1 MYIRGPSW
9 SLEGMDV
16 GNGTCVLGERF
27 CPENEKGGH
36 LYLGTWII
44 MSVSKFYVA
53 KGWSGNA
60 WYRLLEF
67 KKIARH
73 WYIVD

>member
-1 MYIRGPSW
+1 
-9 SLEGMDV
+9 MDV
-16 GNGTCVLGERF
+16 GNGTCGLGERF
-27 CPENEKGGH
+27 CPENEIGGH

-60 WYRLLEF
+60 WYR
-67 KKIARH
+67 
-73 WYIVD
+73 

>member
-1 MYIRGPSW
+1 MYFGGPSW

-16 GNGTCVLGERF
+16 RNDTCRF

-36 LYLGTWII
+36 LYLDTWII

-60 WYRLLEF
+60 WYR
-67 KKIARH
+67 
-73 WYIVD
+73 